1 LVQGFVVQTE
11 STIKISTVHSK
22 NTHTHTHIKFIY
34 LLVLEKPFRSAH
46 KWSFNMMVAAVEA
59 RSLSETLLL
68 QNLPGPQ
75 NKLLVRNVTIR
86 LPKYSLDGIA
96 KSSICFG

>member
-22 NTHTHTHIKFIY
+22 NTHTHIKFIH